1 MRRRASAES
10 ISSYLLNGRFR
21 ELVPPPYQG
30 GGKPGPILH
39 FIKPIPKHVWVCLM
53 VPMNKYDDVTKEVA
67 SVPWTATASDYS
79 AFLRVDVRDG
89 GLSQFSYSADGKIF
103 TSIGEPFQA
112 TAGVWIGAKV
122 GLFSLNSSIEKSAG
136 YMDVDWFRME

>member
-1 MRRRASAES
+1 
-10 ISSYLLNGRFR
+10 
-21 ELVPPPYQG
+21 
-30 GGKPGPILH
+30 
-39 FIKPIPKHVWVCLM
+39 M